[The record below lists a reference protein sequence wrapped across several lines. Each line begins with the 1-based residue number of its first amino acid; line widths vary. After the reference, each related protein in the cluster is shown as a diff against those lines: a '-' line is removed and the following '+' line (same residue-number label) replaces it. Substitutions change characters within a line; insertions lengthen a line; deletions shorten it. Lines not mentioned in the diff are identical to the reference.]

1 MRLHSF
7 SPVERA
13 DVERAAEEWA
23 NRPFGSANLVV
34 PSRAMKEFRLN
45 TCDWLRFAC
54 RLQEPG
60 RVPCPRQH
68 EIDAY
73 CRYMEEERGL
83 SPTTIATARQH
94 LTKFFEE
101 APKHRLIKYTITEVE
116 QFLATLGQQGWTR
129 NGIRSFA
136 YRLRGFFKYGESQG

>member
-1 MRLHSF
+1 VRLAPF
-7 SPVERA
+7 R
-13 DVERAAEEWA
+13 
-23 NRPFGSANLVV
+23 RPIARTG
-34 PSRAMKEFRLN
+34 SRALSTPN
-45 TCDWLRFAC
+45 
-54 RLQEPG
+54 
-60 RVPCPRQH
+60 

-83 SPTTIATARQH
+83 SPTTIGTARQH
-94 LTKFFEE
+94 LTKFFEK
-101 APKHRLIKYTITEVE
+101 APKHRLIKYTITDVE